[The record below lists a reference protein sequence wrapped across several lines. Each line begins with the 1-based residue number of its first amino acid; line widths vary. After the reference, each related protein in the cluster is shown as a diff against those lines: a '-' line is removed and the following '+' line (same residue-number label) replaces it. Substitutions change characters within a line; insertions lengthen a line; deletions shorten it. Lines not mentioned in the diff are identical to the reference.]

1 LSVNGKPDSTVIRPA
16 FRSYS
21 LQLSYRGWCPN
32 RSFNEEVISITKY
45 LGSEGLWCQFPWTPI
60 TFSVALCCDTPCG
73 WSLFVFFFFF
83 FGQMKHYFT
92 NKSTMPCGWSLND
105 QATHTVLKLHT
116 ISGPKSSHFHTFC
129 GPRWKSNLGTTR
141 LFRSPKN
148 ITPRSMLLGESHSP
162 ERFCNGSMHDHYNIL
177 ESRCRSPLASHFGG
191 TITCK

>member
-83 FGQMKHYFT
+83 FLVKW
-92 NKSTMPCGWSLND
+92 STISQTSPQCHVVEVWM
-105 QATHTVLKLHT
+105 TKLHT
-116 ISGPKSSHFHTFC
+116 QCWNCTQSVVPSHHTFIRFVV
-129 GPRWKSNLGTTR
+129 P
-141 LFRSPKN
+141 
-148 ITPRSMLLGESHSP
+148 GEKV
-162 ERFCNGSMHDHYNIL
+162 I
-177 ESRCRSPLASHFGG
+177 
-191 TITCK
+191 

>member
-1 LSVNGKPDSTVIRPA
+1 MPKQVLQWGGNFHYKILGVWRAVMPVSLNSHNILSST
-16 FRSYS
+16 
-21 LQLSYRGWCPN
+21 L
-32 RSFNEEVISITKY
+32 
-45 LGSEGLWCQFPWTPI
+45 LWHSMW
-60 TFSVALCCDTPCG
+60 LK
-73 WSLFVFFFFF
+73 FVCFFFFFF